1 MTDRIFIIILLLSG
15 TALCP
20 AADGELGNE
29 ATVTAERVHNRIGLI
44 GGRMVADMAKYGYF
58 ETALTALWTHQDIT
72 FRNLGWPADDV
83 FGTARSEFGS
93 GRNTKSWQPPNAE
106 QGFGYETLLGQVND
120 AKPTTLFVAYGR
132 ETAFYKSP
140 EEFEAFKRG
149 YITLLKDL
157 GKVATTLILVSP
169 PLLEDAGRSLPD
181 PGESNK
187 RLQQTATFIKGLA
200 EKGGHRLINL
210 TEHLIPAG
218 AKKNLTFNGQQFN
231 QHGHEQ
237 LSQVMLEQMG
247 LAADGGYKAEFAADG
262 TLRASQSAKV
272 EKLVKTKNGFRFDL
286 TPETLPLPGTGVLL
300 IEGST
305 ASYALKIDGQAAFSW
320 DNGKNPKGVIV
331 VDGRATSQYER
342 LRQLIIQKNRFY
354 STRLRPLNKTYTH
367 LFRRHEMGHLGGEMD
382 DLKRL
387 AEETEELIARLRQP
401 TTYRYVIDVI
411 RPWKQV
417 VDPGHYVP
425 DHIPEPDVAAELKAF
440 KVADGFEINL
450 FAADPMI
457 NKPVNMNWDTRGRLW
472 VSGSTTYPHNKP
484 GRPPNDRIIILE
496 DTDHDGR
503 ADRSTLFAEGLLLP
517 HSVMPVAGGA
527 YVCSATE
534 FIHLI
539 DKDDDDHAESRRVVY
554 SGFGNADVHQMIHGL
569 TWAPWGELYFT
580 QSIYINSFVET
591 PWGPRRLN
599 GSGVWRFRPETEK
612 LDIYTRGMINPWGFA
627 FDHWGQ
633 SFSTDGAG
641 WQGPHYSFAG
651 VAYSKA
657 VGAKEVLGGMIMT
670 GKPKNTA
677 AEFVSGSHAPDHWQ
691 GSLLAHDFRANRTV
705 RYEIEEKDSGYTA
718 REVET
723 VLHSSHSAFRPV
735 DIKIGPD
742 GAIYILDFYD
752 AILGHGEVD
761 FYHPA
766 RNKTQGRIWR
776 ITAKNRPLVKP
787 PVIFGAPVAKLLNHL
802 KAAEQYTLVQAKCEL
817 AARGGDAVLPELTRW
832 IDALDFADP
841 KFEHHLLEALW
852 LRGSLMAPDPGLL
865 TRVCNANS
873 HQTRAAGTRMI
884 FHWFD
889 DVPGA
894 IDMLARAVVDRHP
907 RVRLEAVNALRE
919 IGTLEAFSVAMRA
932 VDHPSDTNLRYA
944 LRLTARELQKL
955 WLPALQAGQ
964 DVFEGQ
970 AHRVTFA
977 FSIATDRRA
986 LAPLVAL
993 IREGKVANHANA
1005 CRIIA
1010 TLGDQDEMTMVFSLA
1025 AKNSDVELL
1034 QVLADVSRSN
1044 KAVPTDTGALA
1055 TMLQHGDEKVRV
1067 LAAELA
1073 GRWKSTANKQV
1084 LVERAG
1090 SAKTSATERLVAG
1103 RTLMAMG
1110 QLEALQQIAEGGS
1123 EAAVRVTAT
1132 AAWSEVHPAAAAK
1145 TAVSLLSKLTKGS
1158 DAEAIFISYYSRK
1171 DGPATLV
1178 KALSDAKLEADI
1190 AAVGIRIAQATGLDL
1205 TETITALT
1213 RAGSLQAVTVD
1224 LSKAD
1229 RAALLSDAEKLGDF
1243 KRGAALYNRPA
1254 LACVSCHAI
1263 KGKGGQLGP
1272 ELGNLATHMVPEG
1285 ILESLLKPSRQIKQG
1300 YESVVITLKNKE
1312 IRVGTLQRKTKSA
1325 VLLRDASGKITS
1337 VPSDQIATLDSS
1349 AVSIMPPRLTNSL
1362 RRDEL
1367 LDLLHYLM
1375 RLR

>member
-1 MTDRIFIIILLLSG
+1 
-15 TALCP
+15 
-20 AADGELGNE
+20 
-29 ATVTAERVHNRIGLI
+29 
-44 GGRMVADMAKYGYF
+44 
-58 ETALTALWTHQDIT
+58 
-72 FRNLGWPADDV
+72 
-83 FGTARSEFGS
+83 
-93 GRNTKSWQPPNAE
+93 
-106 QGFGYETLLGQVND
+106 
-120 AKPTTLFVAYGR
+120 
-132 ETAFYKSP
+132 
-140 EEFEAFKRG
+140 
-149 YITLLKDL
+149 
-157 GKVATTLILVSP
+157 
-169 PLLEDAGRSLPD
+169 
-181 PGESNK
+181 
-187 RLQQTATFIKGLA
+187 
-200 EKGGHRLINL
+200 
-210 TEHLIPAG
+210 
-218 AKKNLTFNGQQFN
+218 
-231 QHGHEQ
+231 
-237 LSQVMLEQMG
+237 
-247 LAADGGYKAEFAADG
+247 
-262 TLRASQSAKV
+262 
-272 EKLVKTKNGFRFDL
+272 
-286 TPETLPLPGTGVLL
+286 
-300 IEGST
+300 
-305 ASYALKIDGQAAFSW
+305 
-320 DNGKNPKGVIV
+320 
-331 VDGRATSQYER
+331 
-342 LRQLIIQKNRFY
+342 
-354 STRLRPLNKTYTH
+354 
-367 LFRRHEMGHLGGEMD
+367 
-382 DLKRL
+382 
-387 AEETEELIARLRQP
+387 
-401 TTYRYVIDVI
+401 
-411 RPWKQV
+411 
-417 VDPGHYVP
+417 
-425 DHIPEPDVAAELKAF
+425 
-440 KVADGFEINL
+440 
-450 FAADPMI
+450 
-457 NKPVNMNWDTRGRLW
+457 
-472 VSGSTTYPHNKP
+472 
-484 GRPPNDRIIILE
+484 
-496 DTDHDGR
+496 
-503 ADRSTLFAEGLLLP
+503 
-517 HSVMPVAGGA
+517 
-527 YVCSATE
+527 
-534 FIHLI
+534 
-539 DKDDDDHAESRRVVY
+539 
-554 SGFGNADVHQMIHGL
+554 
-569 TWAPWGELYFT
+569 
-580 QSIYINSFVET
+580 
-591 PWGPRRLN
+591 
-599 GSGVWRFRPETEK
+599 
-612 LDIYTRGMINPWGFA
+612 
-627 FDHWGQ
+627 
-633 SFSTDGAG
+633 
-641 WQGPHYSFAG
+641 
-651 VAYSKA
+651 
-657 VGAKEVLGGMIMT
+657 
-670 GKPKNTA
+670 
-677 AEFVSGSHAPDHWQ
+677 
-691 GSLLAHDFRANRTV
+691 
-705 RYEIEEKDSGYTA
+705 
-718 REVET
+718 
-723 VLHSSHSAFRPV
+723 
-735 DIKIGPD
+735 
-742 GAIYILDFYD
+742 
-752 AILGHGEVD
+752 
-761 FYHPA
+761 
-766 RNKTQGRIWR
+766 
-776 ITAKNRPLVKP
+776 
-787 PVIFGAPVAKLLNHL
+787 
-802 KAAEQYTLVQAKCEL
+802 
-817 AARGGDAVLPELTRW
+817 
-832 IDALDFADP
+832 
-841 KFEHHLLEALW
+841 
-852 LRGSLMAPDPGLL
+852 
-865 TRVCNANS
+865 
-873 HQTRAAGTRMI
+873 MI

-1145 TAVSLLSKLTKGS
+1145 TAVTLLSKLTKGS